1 MLIKLT
7 SQLLLTVVLVGGLF
21 HFGQPLVVH
30 AQDGVLFL
38 PLVATGTTAAPDPG
52 EEPNPPPTGP
62 RELSSIQL
70 IDQALLLGQVNEDQ
84 ALLYRVQAV
93 VGDSALPQ
101 QYVGDDRGLDGS
113 TIMAELVE
121 RWETLPAATQAQLQ
135 PYLLPPAAAGSWFA
149 SQTAAAAGQAELAQ
163 EWDTVTTANGKVKVW
178 YRTATASHGARA
190 VAIAG
195 AIDSKIWPTLKAW
208 MGREPLEDCGA
219 ACPTGGGDGRI
230 DIYITNSARN
240 YTQPFTCC
248 SGSSGFAV
256 LRADAS
262 FARVAS
268 ALMYIWQY
276 SYEIASLQEY
286 RWLMR
291 ASAQFAI
298 HYVYPTSNQDPDYP
312 AVHEEHELAGEFLY
326 RTLYPL
332 ETLDDGHE
340 YGAYL
345 LFQWIDDPSTVR
357 DVWESA
363 TNPDSLAVINDQ
375 IFDGFQW
382 GWPRFS
388 VDNWN
393 RAPVDFYKRTDALAI
408 GPEVIEDFE
417 MSSPGTEEFVIDI
430 PRLTSYYFRFTF
442 PDRSLKRIAVHNP
455 IAGSGE
461 PTGAMWAIMKIDGTW
476 RTPQDW
482 SQTSYQIF
490 CRDEPNQNL
499 EELIIVLANSEWQ
512 DRAHVVKTDNGSVRV
527 SPDCGGLLTGTF
539 TVRYDAHGQ
548 MPSGARGDE
557 ESNTV
562 VNVRMRYDEEAEAY
576 IDAGST
582 FNHSSSVYAEGREV
596 NTGKLGYIIEWTGSG
611 GGDFTQEGTQI
622 KGSVAYNDEPD
633 TEDGV
638 WIGAIIRLRKIGQTT
653 YYPNELVFPIDSE
666 ENMTLL
672 CNDPT
677 GVRGKRNENGVFDM
691 TCTVKINS
699 DTTNQTLSV
708 TGTLRME

>member
-1 MLIKLT
+1 MFRKLAF
-7 SQLLLTVVLVGGLF
+7 QILLATLLAGGVLVYW
-21 HFGQPLVVH
+21 PLTDVR
-30 AQDGVLFL
+30 AQAGDLFL
-38 PLVATGTTAAPDPG
+38 PLVASGSVSNPG
-52 EEPNPPPTGP
+52 EEPEPPPPGP
-62 RELSSIQL
+62 REPSSIQL
-70 IDQALLLGQVNEDQ
+70 IDQALLFDQISEEQ

-93 VGDSALPQ
+93 VGDPALPQ

-113 TIMAELVE
+113 TVMADVVE
-121 RWETLPAATQAQLQ
+121 RWATLPAAIQTQLQ
-135 PYLLPPAAAGSWFA
+135 PYLLPPAAPGSWFA
-149 SQTAAAAGQAELAQ
+149 TQTPNLVAADQSGIAQ
-163 EWDTVTTANGKVKVW
+163 EWDTVATANGKVKVW

-190 VAIAG
+190 VAIAA
-195 AIDSKIWPTLKAW
+195 AIDSKIWPTLHEW
-208 MGREPLEDCGA
+208 MGREPQTDCGA
-219 ACPTGGGDGRI
+219 TCPTGGGDGRI
-230 DIYITNSARN
+230 DIYITNSARS

-291 ASAQFAI
+291 ASAQFAM
-298 HYVYPTSNQDPDYP
+298 HYVYPSSNQDPDYP
-312 AVHEEHELAGEFLY
+312 AVHEEHQLAGEFLY

-332 ETLDDGHE
+332 ETVDDGHE

-375 IFDGFQW
+375 ISGGFEW

-393 RAPVDFYKRTDALAI
+393 RAPVDYYRRIDSLRI
-408 GPEVIEDFE
+408 GPEAIEDFAI
-417 MSSPGTEEFVIDI
+417 SSPGTEEFVIDI

-442 PDRSLKRIAVHNP
+442 PDRALKRIAVSNP

-461 PTGAMWAIMKIDGTW
+461 STGAMWAIMKIDGTW

-482 SQTSYQIF
+482 SQRSHEIF

-499 EELIIVLANSEWQ
+499 EALIIVLSNSEWQ
-512 DRAHVVKTDNGSVRV
+512 DREHVVQTDNGSIRV
-527 SPDCGGLLTGTF
+527 SPDCGSLLTGTF
-539 TVRYDAHGQ
+539 TVKFDAQGQ
-548 MPSGARGDE
+548 MPSGARGDQE
-557 ESNTV
+557 ATTV
-562 VNVRMRYDEEAEAY
+562 VNVRMRYDDEQEAY
-576 IDAGST
+576 IDAGSS
-582 FNHSSSVYAEGREV
+582 FNHSGSVYAEGREV
-596 NTGKLGYIIEWTGSG
+596 NTGELGYIIEWTESGSG
-611 GGDFTQEGTQI
+611 EFTQEGTQI
-622 KGSVAYNDEPD
+622 KGSVAYYDEPD
-633 TEDGV
+633 AQDGV
-638 WIGAIIRLRKIGQTT
+638 WIGATIRLRKIGQTT
-653 YYPNELVFPIDSE
+653 YYPNEFVVPIDSE

-672 CNDPT
+672 CNDPS
-677 GVRGKRNENGVFDM
+677 GVRGKRTENGVFDM
-691 TCTVKINS
+691 TCSVKINS
-699 DTTNQTLSV
+699 DTANQTLSV
-708 TGTLRME
+708 SGTLRLE

>member
-1 MLIKLT
+1 MLRKLT
-7 SQLLLTVVLVGGLF
+7 SQLLLMTVLVGGLCL
-21 HFGQPLVVH
+21 FGQPLVVH
-30 AQDGVLFL
+30 AQGGDIFL
-38 PLVATGTTAAPDPG
+38 PLVATGTTAASDPG
-52 EEPNPPPTGP
+52 GDPVPPPDGP
-62 RELSSIQL
+62 REFSSIQL
-70 IDQALLLGQVNEDQ
+70 IDQALMVGQVSEEQ

-93 VGDSALPQ
+93 VGDPALPK

-113 TIMAELVE
+113 IIMADIVE
-121 RWETLPAATQAQLQ
+121 RWDTLSAATQAQLQ
-135 PYLLPPAAAGSWFA
+135 PYLLPPAAPGSWFA

-219 ACPTGGGDGRI
+219 ACTTGGGDGRI
-230 DIYITNSARN
+230 DIYITNTARN

-268 ALMYIWQY
+268 ALMYIWEY

-298 HYVYPTSNQDPDYP
+298 HHVYPASNQDPDYP
-312 AVHEEHELAGEFLY
+312 AMHEEHQLAGEFLY

-332 ETLDDGHE
+332 ETVDDGHE

-345 LFQWIDDPSTVR
+345 LFQWLDDPSTVR

-375 IFDGFQW
+375 IYGGFEW

-393 RAPVDFYKRTDALAI
+393 REPADFYRRTDALTI

-417 MSSPGTEEFVIDI
+417 MNSPGTEEFVIDI

-442 PDRSLKRIAVHNP
+442 PDRSLKRIAVYNP

-476 RTPQDW
+476 RSPQDW
-482 SQTSYQIF
+482 SQTSHEIF

-512 DRAHVVKTDNGSVRV
+512 DREHTVKTDNGSVRV

-539 TVRYDAHGQ
+539 TVRFDSTSQ
-548 MPSGARGDE
+548 MPSGARGE
-557 ESNTV
+557 ETSTTV
-562 VNVRMRYDEEAEAY
+562 INVRLRYDEEAEAY
-576 IDAGST
+576 VDAGST
-582 FNHSSSVYAEGREV
+582 FNHSASVFAEGREV
-596 NTGKLGYIIEWTGSG
+596 NTGKLGYIIEWTESGSG
-611 GGDFTQEGTQI
+611 TFTQEGTQI
-622 KGSVAYNDEPD
+622 NGSVAYHDGPDAEDE
-633 TEDGV
+633 V
-638 WIGAIIRLRKIGQTT
+638 WIGATIRLRKIGQTT
-653 YYPNELVFPIDSE
+653 YYPNEVVVPIDGE
-666 ENMTLL
+666 ENLSLL
-672 CNDPT
+672 CNHPT
-677 GVRGKRNENGVFDM
+677 GVIGKRTENGVFDM
-691 TCTVKINS
+691 TCTVKTNT
-699 DTTNQTLSV
+699 DTANQTLSV
-708 TGTLRME
+708 SGTLRLE

>member
-298 HYVYPTSNQDPDYP
+298 HYVYPTSNHDPDYP